1 MKLPQPAPHS
11 ACGCERNPRTYG
23 GRLTRPLN
31 FLRTHPIAM
40 LRTATVFVFLCFM
53 LLWPH
58 VAPVAT
64 AQTPD
69 DGTVVALNDDVQF
82 RFGSLLQPRF
92 SYLRDERTDAETA
105 GFGVRRYRLFT
116 VVDLGDRVNLFAQLE
131 GGAGVGPASLID
143 LQANLRVSDT
153 WTVYA
158 GRVIGAQP
166 RAYALTL
173 LPLLDS
179 IDRPTISVAWAT
191 RTLGADGRTY
201 GAGLQHQS
209 DALTVHLTAFNG
221 TNERNLMA
229 EIASD
234 APVAEQDL
242 SLAAGAFGTY
252 RVPGVSGLEFG
263 GHASYNAS
271 RNRFTAV
278 DGAGRR
284 YTDAS
289 AHLYYG
295 ADPGSQPVRF
305 KAEAIGIWYEE
316 APAATDD
323 TFWGVATMGAVRVHR
338 AVELLARAE
347 RMNEASPGPEDTQ
360 TVLTIG
366 GILSQSALAG
376 GPFNRHRLTAGYSVR
391 QTGDDVDTRRHQ
403 AALQLQ
409 LVF

>member
-1 MKLPQPAPHS
+1 MP
-11 ACGCERNPRTYG
+11 
-23 GRLTRPLN
+23 
-31 FLRTHPIAM
+31 
-40 LRTATVFVFLCFM
+40 RTATLLVFLFCV
-53 LLWPH
+53 LLWPQGS
-58 VAPVAT
+58 PTAT
-64 AQTPD
+64 AQAPD

-92 SYLRDERTDAETA
+92 SYLRDARTDAETA

-131 GGAGVGPASLID
+131 GGAGVGPASFID

-201 GAGLQHQS
+201 GAGLRYQS
-209 DALTVHLTAFNG
+209 DALTAHLTAFNG

-234 APVAEQDL
+234 TPVAEHDL
-242 SLAAGAFGTY
+242 SLAGGAFATY
-252 RVPGVSGLEFG
+252 RVPTVSGLELG

-271 RNRFTAV
+271 RNRFTEV
-278 DGAGRR
+278 DGTGRR

-305 KAEAIGIWYEE
+305 KAEAIGIWYEDV
-316 APAATDD
+316 PAATDD
-323 TFWGVATMGAVRVHR
+323 TFWGVAAMGAVRVHP

-347 RMNEASPGPEDTQ
+347 RMNEASPGPQDTQ
-360 TVLTIG
+360 TVVTVG
-366 GILSQSALAG
+366 GILSQSTLRG
-376 GPFNRHRLTAGYSVR
+376 GPFNRHRLTAGYSLR
-391 QTGDDVDTRRHQ
+391 QTGADADTRRHQ